1 MEPVPSIMMQM
12 STPFSRVSRSLM
24 TDRIP
29 LVFTLDLV
37 MLLAC
42 TTLIHLFE
50 VETIG

>member
-1 MEPVPSIMMQM
+1 
-12 STPFSRVSRSLM
+12 M

-42 TTLIHLFE
+42 TIHLFE
-50 VETIG
+50 VETAG